1 MSEGAF
7 RVALTFDTEHPDR
20 SWCPPGTT
28 DLILDVL
35 EARDVRATFFVQGR
49 WAESQA
55 AAANR
60 IAGAGHLVGHH
71 SHYHARMSL
80 LHDDG
85 ITADLEDGRRANV
98 EHTGVDPRPWF
109 RCPFGAGSDDDRVLG
124 VLEELGYRDIDH
136 DVVLEDWETARTGA
150 AILADALH
158 ETSAAG
164 DPAVVLFHAWPTGT
178 LDALP
183 ELIDGLRSRGARFVR
198 IDELERYRTMA
209 PLARNR

>member
-49 WAESQA
+49 WAESQPA
-55 AAANR
+55 AATR

-71 SHYHARMSL
+71 SHYHVRMSL

-85 ITADLEDGRRANV
+85 ITADLEDGRRAIV

-109 RCPFGAGSDDDRVLG
+109 RCPFGDGHDDPRVLG
-124 VLEELGYRDIDH
+124 VLSRLGYRNVH
-136 DVVLEDWETARTGA
+136 WHVELQDWEPWRTSESIA
-150 AILADALH
+150 ADSVTGVRAH
-158 ETSAAG
+158 G
-164 DPAVVLFHAWPTGT
+164 DGAVVLLHGWPGGTGE
-178 LDALP
+178 AVGP
-183 ELIDGLRSRGARFVR
+183 IIAELRGRGATFVT
-198 IDELERYRTMA
+198 IDELEELPA
-209 PLARNR
+209 